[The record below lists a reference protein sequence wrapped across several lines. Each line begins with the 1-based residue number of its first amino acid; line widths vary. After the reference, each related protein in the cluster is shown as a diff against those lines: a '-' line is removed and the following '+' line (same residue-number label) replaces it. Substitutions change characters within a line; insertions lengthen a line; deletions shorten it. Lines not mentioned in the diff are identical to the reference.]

1 MPVIR
6 TIPVSLASAALWL
19 AALGVE
25 PADAAIGDMASAPQ
39 VRVEVSRDGDA
50 WFADFHFDRGVAAW
64 VFPRSDIT
72 SDAGKPWR
80 PQSWTIETRGVQIRR
95 LGHYDALVANRGEV
109 PKRVRARIVPFP
121 ERMRADYPNALV
133 FTDDSVGLFVAQ
145 FETFPMDS
153 QRAVRDLPSDLNNQL
168 VPAAD
173 LEFVFRDAAGPVML
187 DGRRAPVARTSNS
200 ETYAFFGATRPLET
214 PHMVAVLDPQLPA
227 WIRDSLSSAVP
238 TLLSR
243 YTQELGALPD
253 FKPTLLVSWAGA
265 TPRIVSRGGSV
276 LRGMIAMTYEGE
288 GVLTETAEQ
297 RHQGLWFIAHEAAH
311 FWIGQT
317 AGYEFAR
324 DAWITEGGADLLAI
338 RAVSEIEPAY
348 DPRLPLN
355 EAIADCA
362 RLTKRRGVE
371 SARDRNEHRAYYAC
385 GAVFGLVAEA
395 GSGRSFYKFA
405 RRLLDENRRDGIISR
420 AEWLAA
426 LDAATRKPALSRDI
440 LRLLERGA
448 ADPPEFLAE
457 LLAKAGVDIEIGE
470 KGVPRL
476 R

>member
-1 MPVIR
+1 MRPIR
-6 TIPVSLASAALWL
+6 TSSPLLAIAVLWL
-19 AALGVE
+19 ATFCVE
-25 PADAAIGDMASAPQ
+25 PVDAAIGDMAGAPQ
-39 VRVEVSRDGDA
+39 VRVEVSRNGA
-50 WFADFHFDRGVAAW
+50 EFIADFQFDRGIEAW
-64 VFPRSDIT
+64 VFPRSGVT
-72 SDAGKPWR
+72 RESGEPWR
-80 PQSWTIETRGVQIRR
+80 PRSWTVETPGVKLKRI
-95 LGHYDALVANRGEV
+95 GHYDAFVADRGEV
-109 PKRVRARIVPFP
+109 PKRVRVRLKPFSVDL
-121 ERMRADYPNALV
+121 RADYDSALE
-133 FTDDSVGLFVAQ
+133 FTDDSVALFVAQ

-153 QRAVRDLPSDLNNQL
+153 ERAVRAFPSDLNNQL
-168 VPAAD
+168 VPHAD
-173 LEFVFRDAAGPVML
+173 LVYVFRDAAGPVML
-187 DGRRAPVARTSNS
+187 DGRRAAVATTTKSD
-200 ETYAFFGATRPLET
+200 TYAFFGATRPLET
-214 PHMVAVLDPQLPA
+214 PYLVALLDPALPA

-243 YTQELGALPD
+243 YTQELGALPE
-253 FKPTLLVSWAGA
+253 FKPTLLVSWGGA

-276 LRGMIAMTYEGE
+276 LRGMIAMNYEGE
-288 GVLTETAEQ
+288 GVLTETTEQ
-297 RHQGLWFIAHEAAH
+297 RNQGLWFIAHEAAH

-324 DAWITEGGADLLAI
+324 DAWITEGGADLLAM
-338 RAVSEIEPAY
+338 RAVAEIEPTY
-348 DPRLPLN
+348 DPRRALD

>member
-1 MPVIR
+1 MRFKRNP
-6 TIPVSLASAALWL
+6 SLPLAVAIQWL
-19 AALGVE
+19 IAVCAG
-25 PADAAIGDMASAPQ
+25 PAFAAITDLPTPPQ
-39 VRVEVSRDGDA
+39 VRVEISRNGA
-50 WFADFHFDRGVAAW
+50 NWLAEFHFDRGVEAW

-72 SDAGKPWR
+72 RVGGEPWR
-80 PQSWTIETRGVQIRR
+80 PQSWTVETRGVQLRR
-95 LGHYDALVANRGEV
+95 LGHYDVFVADRGEV
-109 PKRVRARIVPFP
+109 PKHVRVRIKPFP
-121 ERMRADYPNALV
+121 AGMRADYANALV
-133 FTDDSVGLFVAQ
+133 FTDGSVAMFVAQ

-153 QRAVRDLPSDLNNQL
+153 QRAVRAFPSDLNNQL
-168 VPAAD
+168 VPHAD
-173 LEFVFRDAAGPVML
+173 LRYVFRDAAGPVLL
-187 DGRRAPVARTSNS
+187 DGRRARIAETANS
-200 ETYAFFGATRPLET
+200 DSYAFFGATRPLET
-214 PHMVAVLDPQLPA
+214 PHLAAMLDPQLPA
-227 WIRDSLSSAVP
+227 WIRDSLSTAVP

-265 TPRIVSRGGSV
+265 TPRVVSRGGSV
-276 LRGMIAMTYEGE
+276 LRGMIVMTYEGE

-297 RHQGLWFIAHEAAH
+297 RNQGLWFIAHEAAH
-311 FWIGQT
+311 FWLGQT
-317 AGYEFAR
+317 AGYEYAR

-338 RAVSEIEPAY
+338 RAVAEIEPAY
-348 DPRLPLN
+348 DPKVALN

-385 GAVFGLVAEA
+385 GVVFGLVAEA

-405 RRLLDENRRDGIISR
+405 RLLVDGNREDGIITR
-420 AEWLAA
+420 AEWLSA
-426 LDAATRKPALSRDI
+426 LDSVTRKPALSRDI
-440 LRLLERGA
+440 QRLLERGA
-448 ADPPEFLAE
+448 SDPPEFLAE

>member
-1 MPVIR
+1 MRCGVP
-6 TIPVSLASAALWL
+6 LLWL
-19 AALGVE
+19 ALTGGSSAF
-25 PADAAIGDMASAPQ
+25 AAIGDLAEPPQ
-39 VRVEVSRDGDA
+39 VRVEVSRNGA
-50 WFADFHFDRGVAAW
+50 EFFAEFHFDRGIDAW
-64 VFPRSDIT
+64 VFPRSGVTRD
-72 SDAGKPWR
+72 SGEPWR
-80 PQSWTIETRGVQIRR
+80 PQSWTVETPGVKLKRI
-95 LGHYDALVANRGEV
+95 GHYDAFVGARGEV
-109 PKRVRARIVPFP
+109 PKRVRVRIKPFSLD
-121 ERMRADYPNALV
+121 MRADYESAME
-133 FTDDSVGLFVAQ
+133 FTDGSVALFVAQ

-153 QRAVRDLPSDLNNQL
+153 QLAVRAFPSDLNNQL
-168 VPAAD
+168 VPHAD
-173 LEFVFRDAAGPVML
+173 LKYVFRDAAGPVLL
-187 DGRRAPVARTSNS
+187 DGRRVPVA
-200 ETYAFFGATRPLET
+200 ETTHSDSYAFFGATRPLET
-214 PHMVAVLDPQLPA
+214 PHMAAMLDPQLPE

-265 TPRIVSRGGSV
+265 TPRLVSRGGSV
-276 LRGMIAMTYEGE
+276 LRGMIVMTYEGE

-297 RHQGLWFIAHEAAH
+297 RNQGLWFIAHEAAH

-338 RAVSEIEPAY
+338 RAVAEIEPAY
-348 DPRLPLN
+348 DPRLALN
-355 EAIADCA
+355 AAIADCA

-395 GSGRSFYKFA
+395 GSGRSFYRFA
-405 RRLLDENRRDGIISR
+405 RKLLDENREDGIITR
-420 AEWLAA
+420 TEWLAA

-440 LRLLERGA
+440 LRLLERGT
-448 ADPPEFLAE
+448 ADPPEFLAA
-457 LLAKAGVDIEIGE
+457 LLANAGVDIEVDE
-470 KGVPRL
+470 KGIPRL